1 MIEICVLLHANIGFS
16 AHLVKWITE
25 SNHLVNIIN
34 DHELCKPLCAG
45 CPNIELPSPDVLSCN
60 IKVAFE
66 KCSEHIRQLL
76 CVSFLLISEIWLTQ
90 WLGSPNADNVT
101 ANDTQTMKL
110 TSLDNSFESVNC
122 IQCFNHTLQ
131 LSAKAL
137 LKPFNSESLSA
148 SEADDDVD
156 VADSDELPLI
166 LDDDLEVEEVDFTS
180 KLDDTDDD
188 IDELEMLLQA
198 KHEKMLDDTVAVKA
212 TITKVSISDPHL
224 ILDNI
229 DMVDP

>member
-1 MIEICVLLHANIGFS
+1 
-16 AHLVKWITE
+16 
-25 SNHLVNIIN
+25 
-34 DHELCKPLCAG
+34 
-45 CPNIELPSPDVLSCN
+45 
-60 IKVAFE
+60 
-66 KCSEHIRQLL
+66 
-76 CVSFLLISEIWLTQ
+76 
-90 WLGSPNADNVT
+90 
-101 ANDTQTMKL
+101 MKL

-212 TITKVSISDPHL
+212 TIAKIHGPSFAVICSTTLLLPAWRQACVASHLKEKLMLCDVATFLSQYKKATLFFSQDSASIAAVIPVIDKLDSKLNQQTKDSYHPAV
-224 ILDNI
+224 ILAMQLAKNKMDRY
-229 DMVDP
+229 